1 MHYLFASESFG
12 PITQLLA
19 EITEAIGDDG
29 QMEVYRDVDS
39 LLKRLRRHNRPG
51 IIVLLASTTHD
62 LQRLSADREVVLDAD
77 VILLV
82 ADDSEDVVT
91 AAHSLRPN
99 YLGNTE
105 CDVSRIVPVFKRI
118 LQKRAKPPIADRTPG
133 T

>member
-19 EITEAIGDDG
+19 EITEAVGGDG
-29 QMEVYRDVDS
+29 QMEVYRDVGS
-39 LLKRLRRHNRPG
+39 LLERLRRHNRPG
-51 IIVLLASTTHD
+51 IIVLLASNMHD

-77 VILLV
+77 LILLV
-82 ADDSEDVVT
+82 ADESEDAVT

-105 CDVSRIVPVFKRI
+105 CDVDTIVPVFKRL
-118 LQKRAKPPIADRTPG
+118 LQKRAKPPSAGGTPG
-133 T
+133 I